1 MEGKEKKIM
10 DKEESRGNRVMK
22 EVLQE
27 RNKGRKEGKAKENK
41 TKERIR
47 ARHED
52 KRRKERGKIRKIK
65 DKKEEL
71 PIRSIFEMNERGK
84 RRTEGKKGVC

>member
-47 ARHED
+47 ARHEE
-52 KRRKERGKIRKIK
+52 KRRK
-65 DKKEEL
+65 
-71 PIRSIFEMNERGK
+71 
-84 RRTEGKKGVC
+84 